1 MMKRIVFLILFVGL
15 GLLFFL
21 QKQHEKRATL
31 EAKRRAEA
39 ASKQFAHTG
48 ATDMTNA
55 QNAKEAR
62 KTLAPPTAK
71 PRPTSTLPQPTADAA
86 ETYAGSRP
94 SALTS
99 ALS

>member
-1 MMKRIVFLILFVGL
+1 MIRRIVFVEL

-21 QKQHEKRATL
+21 QKQHVKRAAL
-31 EAKRRAEA
+31 GAKRRAEA